1 MVALCRLVCTRGD
14 AGGILRGKSRFRD
27 TGLRDGGKM
36 RGNAWSASNAVINES
51 GIRHLPR
58 VVKIPSINDGRV
70 LQERLEP
77 GKIQGCKFL
86 PFGQNQQSVATGGG
100 IVGILGVEDAI
111 LGQNFFGVS
120 GGRGVVYAHLGAFVE
135 ESFDN
140 SDRWCLANVVGIAL
154 KSQPEHA

>member
-36 RGNAWSASNAVINES
+36 RRNAWSAANAVINES
-51 GIRHLPR
+51 GIGHLPR
-58 VVKIPSINDGRV
+58 VVKIPSINDGRI
-70 LQERLEP
+70 LQERLKP

-86 PFGQNQQSVATGGG
+86 PLGQNQQSVATGGG
-100 IVGILGVEDAI
+100 IVRILGKGHAI
-111 LGQNFFGVS
+111 LGKDFLGVS
-120 GGRGVVYAHLGAFVE
+120 GGRGIVYAHLRPFVE

-140 SDRWCLANVVGIAL
+140 SDRW
-154 KSQPEHA
+154 